1 MELVELATRLGAATL
16 AAGAI
21 GLERELGDKPAG
33 LRTHLLVA
41 IGSATFILV
50 SEIGLS
56 EYAEGQKPPN
66 LDRMRTLAGLIG
78 GIGFLGAGA
87 ILRDRF
93 GVKGLTTAASL
104 WMAAALGAA
113 AGFGF
118 YDLTALATIFALVI
132 LVPLAFVERRI
143 RNAEQAKKD
152 SAAGTPPTGEEAA
165 PNDWTTKPPAAP

>member
-1 MELVELATRLGAATL
+1 MDYLDQAARLGAAAL

-21 GLERELGDKPAG
+21 GLERELRDKTAG

-41 IGSATFILV
+41 IGAATFVII

-87 ILRDRF
+87 ILRDR
-93 GVKGLTTAASL
+93 GGIKGLTTAASL
-104 WMAAALGAA
+104 WTAASLGAA
-113 AGFGF
+113 AGFGYF
-118 YDLTALATIFALVI
+118 GLTLLATALALFV
-132 LVPLAFVERRI
+132 LVPVQFLEMWLNPKERKRASPSGD
-143 RNAEQAKKD
+143 RVDGD
-152 SAAGTPPTGEEAA
+152 SAA
-165 PNDWTTKPPAAP
+165 PNELTTKPPAAP